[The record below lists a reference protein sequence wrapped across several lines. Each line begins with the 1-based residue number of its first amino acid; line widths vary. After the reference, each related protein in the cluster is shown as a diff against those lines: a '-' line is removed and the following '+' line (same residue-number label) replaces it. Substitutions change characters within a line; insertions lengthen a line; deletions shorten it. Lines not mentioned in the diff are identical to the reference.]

1 MTTSKLKIQI
11 HGKNAET
18 QIQDQNLEFANSGYA
33 LSRTIEINS
42 TRGSQD
48 ELISEE
54 LDKKDLVEF
63 EFEDGTIWVTPSPEI
78 STLFP
83 SNNRSQETGPFI
95 PNALEIP
102 TENRS
107 IVRKVYLKFVK
118 IFKPAEKV
126 AEVSAMVIA
135 AKIESGIVGNEGV
148 TSINASFKLSPFTYD
163 KSNPSIEISK
173 PVLFFLHGTSSSTD
187 GSFGEMAGTETWD
200 DFHKF
205 YGNNIL
211 GLEHRT
217 WTKSPFENALDALK
231 ALPKNTKLHLI
242 SHSRG
247 GLVGEVLCRC
257 SSIDSLFSK
266 QEIKLLKDL
275 GRDKDVAI
283 LNELNKVAR
292 QKNIVVEKFVRVA
305 CPAAGTT
312 ILTKRIDH
320 FLNILLNVIG
330 FGTGL
335 KTNPLFVGIKSLLL
349 AIVEQRTDPNVLPG
363 LECMVP
369 STPLLKILNNHQIK
383 IHSDLAV
390 IAGNAGMGGVK
401 KTLMTIMSKLF
412 YRLDNDFVVDTDSM
426 YMGVVRE
433 NDIYYKFADGGAVDH
448 FCYFKNKNSRNDI
461 FTAITSPPFDSP
473 PQFKTAARGERNRN
487 ITTILPG
494 GSLEPTP
501 VSGDRPIVIVI
512 PGIMGSNLSNGD
524 SEIWIDYFKMAGG
537 RLSQLHMGNEN
548 IEAKSVVGTAYGK
561 LVNDLNEK
569 YDVVVFPYDW
579 RKSLTDSGK
588 LLAAK
593 IEELLPKNKDKDPD
607 QPIHIIAHSMGGL
620 VTRDLMMNHKDTWDR
635 LNAIPYFKCILLG
648 TPWQGSYGISEII
661 TGSGGQIKSI
671 SRLALFQSRKD
682 LLKIFVR
689 YKGLL
694 ELLPI
699 YEGAHDF
706 DDLELWKMMQ
716 VVTDDSLWALPNQK
730 DLDEF
735 KAYKKKFHQFKNW
748 NLDKVFYIAG
758 KADQTLSNFV
768 CRDQFGGI
776 INEKNTELLKT
787 GIAQPGLFTHKNYE
801 LVFEATGEGDGSVTW
816 DTGIPKQLESHQI
829 FYADTSHGEL
839 ANDKNRFEAIKDI
852 LANGSTNRLP
862 HKRPTS
868 RAIQSVVLAENKEVL
883 TNDVNILAKNIL
895 GLNTDPIYQTK
906 NNETQTEIKVIVK
919 NGHLRYA
926 TYPILVGHFK
936 DDGIVSAEYAI
947 DSMLNH
953 KLSER
958 EEFGLYP
965 GNIGTN
971 LVHLED
977 QMHDI
982 GVIVV
987 GLGSVED
994 LTPFKLSETI
1004 ELGCLEYLL
1013 SVCKQDNKTSNDK
1026 IGISTL
1032 LIGSNYANLSLNNS
1046 INAIL
1051 EGIINANKKVQNMGV
1066 NLPIIGEIEFIELYK
1081 DKADETFF
1089 TLNQIQKRNS
1099 FYQIELE
1106 HPLERVDGA
1115 RSFLPLNSQQEWWRR
1130 ITATIKTDQIKNT
1143 KHLAFSASTGRAM
1156 VEINESF
1163 ANLHII
1169 DALLDD
1175 NKKQTNWDRE
1185 LTKAVFELLIPNEF
1199 KISFKNQQNILLIL
1213 DHKTA
1218 SYPWELLNYDENL
1231 EVPIVVS
1238 AGMIRQLATS
1248 HSRKMIKPVIKNSAL
1263 IIGDPILDKKSGVPQ
1278 LPEAAVEAKM
1288 VDRLLQAHGYET
1300 TPRIQEPFQEIFK
1313 KLYDEYKII
1322 HIASHGV
1329 IDYGED
1335 KKTGILLSNNIVL
1348 TAAEINQISS
1358 TPELVFINSCYMGEV
1373 NSDKEEYFRGK
1384 YKLAANIGIQ
1394 FIENGVKAVVVAGW
1408 AVDDTAAKRFAE
1420 VFYDRMLAGENF
1432 ANAVKAARAT
1442 CFREFPRTNTWGAYQ
1457 CYGDQYYQLVKKP
1470 QKSGDA
1476 YHYILEKE
1484 ILIDLEN
1491 FIDDTKSNRK
1501 RKDNFLEKLQ
1511 LISRGIDDTNLR
1523 NARITELEIRAYVE
1537 LQEYEIALQ
1546 KFEILF
1552 KEKEANF
1559 SVKALELWCNCKI
1572 KVLSKM
1578 SNSIDK
1584 KLLRKELARTSKKMN
1599 DLLELGETSERHNL
1613 MGSIQK
1619 RRFMIFDKIK
1629 EQRKALIDSADHYRM
1644 GYDISKEMYSLTS
1657 WIIAEKLV
1665 NDEKRMSELDKI
1677 FGKNTLTYI
1686 EDLLDNLTDNKK
1698 NHDEFWDIIK
1708 PVNLKQVELLF
1719 YVDENDDKKAKISA
1733 NLKKRKSIVTTIKD
1747 LYSQVWKNGGGS
1759 PRHIASEILQMDF
1772 ILKSLKVFE
1781 KAKPVAK
1788 RRNLETTINAMN
1800 ELINFFKGLR

>member
-1 MTTSKLKIQI
+1 MTTSKLKIQL
-11 HGKNAET
+11 HGKNAVT
-18 QIQDQNLEFANSGYA
+18 QKQDQNLEFSNSGYQ

-42 TRGSQD
+42 TRGTSD
-48 ELISEE
+48 ELILEE
-54 LDKKDLVEF
+54 LDQKDLVEF
-63 EFEDGTIWVTPSPEI
+63 EFEDGTIWMTPSPEI

-83 SNNRSQETGPFI
+83 SDNRSQETGVFI

-118 IFKPAEKV
+118 IFKPKKIAAEL
-126 AEVSAMVIA
+126 SAMVIA
-135 AKIESGIVGNEGV
+135 AKIESGILENEGV
-148 TSINASFKLSPFTYD
+148 AQVNAAFKLSPFLQD
-163 KSNPSIEISK
+163 EKNPNIDETK
-173 PVLFFLHGTSSSTD
+173 PVLFFLHGTSSSTA
-187 GSFGEMAGTETWD
+187 GSFGQMESTDTWAE
-200 DFHKF
+200 FCKH
-205 YGNNIL
+205 YGSNIL
-211 GLEHRT
+211 ALEHRT
-217 WTKSPFENALDALK
+217 WTKSPFENALDAIN

-257 SSIDSLFSK
+257 SSPDSLFSK

-275 GRDKDVAI
+275 GRDEDVAI
-283 LNELNKVAR
+283 LKELNKVAR

-335 KTNPLFVGIKSLLL
+335 KINPLFVGIKSLLL

-369 STPLLKILNNHQIK
+369 DTPLQKIINNHQIK
-383 IHSDLAV
+383 IQSDLSI
-390 IAGNAGMGGVK
+390 IAGNVGIGGIK
-401 KTLMTIMSKLF
+401 KTLLTIMAKLF

-433 NDIYYKFADGGAVDH
+433 NDIYYKFVDGRAVDH
-448 FCYFKNKNSRNDI
+448 FCYFKNKNSRNNI

-473 PQFKTAARGERNRN
+473 PQFKTVARGERNRN

-501 VSGDRPIVIVI
+501 VSGDKPIVILI
-512 PGIMGSNLSNGD
+512 PGIMGSNLSDGD
-524 SEIWIDYFKMAGG
+524 SEIWIDYLKMAGG
-537 RLSQLHMGNEN
+537 RLMRLNMDNEKVT
-548 IEAKSVVGTAYGK
+548 AKSVVGTAYGK
-561 LVNDLNEK
+561 LVIDLSDK

-579 RKSLTDSGK
+579 RKSLSDSGK
-588 LLAAK
+588 ILADK
-593 IEELLPKNKDKDPD
+593 INDELLPTG
-607 QPIHIIAHSMGGL
+607 QPIQIIAHSMGGL
-620 VTRDLMMNHKDTWDR
+620 VTRDVMMNHTKTWEK
-635 LNAIPYFKCILLG
+635 LNAIPNFKCILLG
-648 TPWQGSYGISEII
+648 TPWQGSYGIPEII
-661 TGSGGQIKSI
+661 TGIGGAIKSV
-671 SRLALFQSRKD
+671 SRLSIFQSRKD
-682 LLKIFVR
+682 LLEVFVQ
-689 YKGLL
+689 YSGLL
-694 ELLPI
+694 QLLPI
-699 YEGAHDF
+699 YEGSHDF
-706 DDLELWKMMQ
+706 DDLELWKTLQ
-716 VVTDDSLWALPNQK
+716 IVTDDSLWALPSQK
-730 DLDEF
+730 DLAEL

-758 KADQTLSNFV
+758 KDERTLSNFV
-768 CRDQFGGI
+768 CRDQFGAI
-776 INEKNTELLKT
+776 INEKNTKLLKSK
-787 GIAQPGLFTHKNYE
+787 IAEPGLFTYKNYE

-816 DTGIPKQLESHQI
+816 DTGIPKQLDTHQI
-829 FYADTSHGEL
+829 FYADTIHGEL
-839 ANDKNRFEAIKDI
+839 ANDQNRFEAIKDI
-852 LANGSTNRLP
+852 LANGSTNRLSN
-862 HKRPTS
+862 KRPTS
-868 RAIQSVVLAENKEVL
+868 RAIQDVVLVENTEVL
-883 TNDVNILAKNIL
+883 SNDVNILAKNIL
-895 GLNTDPIYQTK
+895 GLSTDPIYQTK
-906 NNETQTEIKVIVK
+906 NNETQTEIKVVVK

-936 DDGIVSAEYAI
+936 DDGIVSAEYVI
-947 DSMLNH
+947 DSMLNN

-965 GNIGTN
+965 GDIGTN

-982 GVIVV
+982 GVVVV
-987 GLGSVED
+987 GLDSVEN

-1004 ELGCLEYLL
+1004 ELGCLEYIF
-1013 SVCKQDNKTSNDK
+1013 SVCKHENKNGHDK

-1032 LIGSNYANLSLNNS
+1032 LVGSDYANLSLNNS

-1051 EGIINANKKVQNMGV
+1051 EGIINANKKVQNMGT
-1066 NLPIIGEIEFIELYK
+1066 NLPIIDEIEFIELYK

-1099 FYQIELE
+1099 FYHIELQ

-1115 RSFLPLNSQQEWWRR
+1115 RSFLPLNSQKEWWRR
-1130 ITATIKTDQIKNT
+1130 ITATINTDQIKNT

-1185 LTKAVFELLIPNEF
+1185 LTKAIFELLIPNEF
-1199 KISFKNQQNILLIL
+1199 KISFRNQQNILLIL

-1231 EVPIVVS
+1231 ETPIVVS

-1278 LPEAAVEAKM
+1278 LPEAVVEAKM
-1288 VDRLLQAHGYET
+1288 VDRILQAHGYET
-1300 TPRIQEPFQEIFK
+1300 TPRIQEPFKEIFK

-1358 TPELVFINSCYMGEV
+1358 TPELVFVNSCYMGDV
-1373 NSDKEEYFRGK
+1373 NSEKEEYFRGK
-1384 YKLAANIGIQ
+1384 YKLAANIGVQ

-1408 AVDDTAAKRFAE
+1408 AVDDAAAKRFAE
-1420 VFYDRMLAGENF
+1420 VFYDRMLAGEIF
-1432 ANAVKAARAT
+1432 AEAVKAARTT

-1470 QKSGDA
+1470 QKLGDA

-1484 ILIDLEN
+1484 ILIDLEDL
-1491 FIDDTKSNRK
+1491 IDDTKSNRK
-1501 RKDNFLEKLQ
+1501 RTDNFLEKLQ
-1511 LISRGIDDTNLR
+1511 MISRGIDETNLR
-1523 NARITELEIRAYVE
+1523 NARITELEINAYAE
-1537 LQEYEIALQ
+1537 LQEYEIALL

-1552 KEKEANF
+1552 TEKEANF

-1572 KVLSKM
+1572 KILSGM
-1578 SNSIDK
+1578 SDIEDK
-1584 KLLRKELARTSKKMN
+1584 VYLKKELVLISKKMN
-1599 DLLELGETSERHNL
+1599 DLLELGKTSERHNL

-1619 RRFMIFDKIK
+1619 REFMILDNIK
-1629 EQRKALIDSADHYRM
+1629 EQRKAIIESANHYRM
-1644 GYDISKEMYSLTS
+1644 GYDIGKELYSLTS
-1657 WIIAEKLV
+1657 WIIAEKIV
-1665 NDEKRMSELDKI
+1665 NDKKRMSELDEI
-1677 FGKNTLTYI
+1677 LNKNTLTFI
-1686 EDLLDNLTDNKK
+1686 ESLLDDLAADKK

-1708 PVNLKQVELLF
+1708 PVNLKQAELLF
-1719 YVDENDDKKAKISA
+1719 YIDEIDDKKTKKSS
-1733 NLKKRKSIVTTIKD
+1733 NLKKRKSIVTMIKN
-1747 LYSQVWKNGGGS
+1747 LYSLAWKNGGGS
-1759 PRHIASEILQMDF
+1759 PRHIASEILQMEF
-1772 ILKSLKVFE
+1772 MLKSLTVLE
-1781 KAKPVAK
+1781 KSKPVAK
-1788 RRNLETTINAMN
+1788 RRKLDTTINAIN
-1800 ELINFFKGLR
+1800 ELIDFFKGIR

>member
-1 MTTSKLKIQI
+1 MATSKLEIRL

-18 QIQDQNLEFANSGYA
+18 QQQDQNLEFANSAYA

-42 TRGSQD
+42 TRGTSD
-48 ELISEE
+48 ELISEK
-54 LDKKDLVEF
+54 LDQKDLVEF

-78 STLFP
+78 NTLFP
-83 SNNRSQETGPFI
+83 SNNRSEETSTFI

-118 IFKPAEKV
+118 IFKPKEVV
-126 AEVSAMVIA
+126 AEFSAMIVA
-135 AKIESGIVGNEGV
+135 AKIESGIIENEGV
-148 TSINASFKLSPFTYD
+148 AHVDANFKLSPFSQDEKDPGIDET
-163 KSNPSIEISK
+163 K
-173 PVLFFLHGTSSSTD
+173 PVLFFLHGTSSSTV
-187 GSFGEMAGTETWD
+187 GSFGEMEGTDTWEE
-200 DFHKF
+200 FCRH
-205 YGNNIL
+205 YGSNIL
-211 GLEHRT
+211 ALEHRT
-217 WTKSPFENALDALK
+217 WTKSPFENALDAIN
-231 ALPKNTKLHLI
+231 ALPKNTKLHVI

-257 SSIDSLFSK
+257 SSPDSLFSP

-275 GRDKDVAI
+275 GRDNDVTI
-283 LNELNKVAR
+283 LKQLNKVAR

-330 FGTGL
+330 YGTGL

-369 STPLLKILNNHQIK
+369 STPLQKIINNHQIK
-383 IHSDLAV
+383 IKSDLAI
-390 IAGNAGMGGVK
+390 IAGNSGMGGIK
-401 KTLMTIMSKLF
+401 KTLLTIMSKLF
-412 YRLDNDFVVDTDSM
+412 YRMDNDFVVDTDSM

-433 NDIYYKFADGGAVDH
+433 NDIYYKFVDGGAVDH
-448 FCYFKNKNSRNDI
+448 FCYFKNKNSRNNI
-461 FTAITSPPFDSP
+461 FTAITSPRFDSP
-473 PQFKTAARGERNRN
+473 PEFKTVNRGERNRN

-501 VSGDRPIVIVI
+501 VSGDKPIVILI

-524 SEIWIDYFKMAGG
+524 SEIWIDYLKMASGK
-537 RLSQLHMGNEN
+537 LMQLNMGNKN
-548 IEAKSVVGTAYGK
+548 VSAKSVVGTAYGK
-561 LVNDLNEK
+561 LVVDLSDK

-579 RKSLTDSGK
+579 RKSLSDSGK
-588 LLAAK
+588 ILADK
-593 IEELLPKNKDKDPD
+593 INKELLPTE
-607 QPIHIIAHSMGGL
+607 QSIQIIAHSMGGL
-620 VTRDLMMNHKDTWDR
+620 VTRDVMMNHPKTWEK
-635 LNAIPYFKCILLG
+635 LNAIPNFKCILLG
-648 TPWQGSYGISEII
+648 TPWQGSYGIPEII
-661 TGSGGQIKSI
+661 TGMGGPIKSV
-671 SRLALFQSRKD
+671 SRLAIFQSRKD
-682 LLKIFVR
+682 LLEVFVQ
-689 YKGLL
+689 YSGLL
-694 ELLPI
+694 QLLPI

-706 DDLELWKMMQ
+706 DDLELWKTLQ
-716 VVTDDSLWALPNQK
+716 AVTDDSLWALPNQK
-730 DLDEF
+730 DLEEF
-735 KAYKKKFHQFKNW
+735 KTYKKKFHQFKDW
-748 NLDKVFYIAG
+748 NLNKVFYIAG
-758 KADQTLSNFV
+758 KDDRTLSNFV
-768 CRDQFGGI
+768 CRDQYGAI
-776 INEKNTELLKT
+776 INEKNTTSLKT
-787 GIAQPGLFTHKNYE
+787 GITKPGLFTHKNYE

-816 DTGIPKQLESHQI
+816 DSGIPKQLEAHQV
-829 FYADTSHGEL
+829 FYADTIHGEL
-839 ANDKNRFEAIKDI
+839 ANDQNRFEAIKDI
-852 LANGSTNRLP
+852 LANGTTNRLP
-862 HKRPTS
+862 NKRPTS
-868 RAIQSVVLAENKEVL
+868 RAIQSVLLIENEEIL
-883 TNDVNILAKNIL
+883 SNDVNILAKNIL
-895 GLNTDPIYQTK
+895 GLSTDPIYHTK
-906 NNETQTEIKVIVK
+906 NNEKKTDIKVVVK

-936 DDGIVSAEYAI
+936 DDGIVSAEYVI

-958 EEFGLYP
+958 EAFGLYP
-965 GNIGTN
+965 GDIGTN

-982 GVIVV
+982 GVVV
-987 GLGSVED
+987 IGLGSVEN

-1013 SVCKQDNKTSNDK
+1013 SVCKNENKDKNDK
-1026 IGISTL
+1026 VGISTL

-1051 EGIINANKKVQNMGV
+1051 EGIINANKKVQNMGT
-1066 NLPIIGEIEFIELYK
+1066 NLPIIAEIEFIELYK

-1099 FYQIELE
+1099 FYHIDLE

-1115 RSFLPLNSQQEWWRR
+1115 RSFLPLNSQKEWWRR
-1130 ITATIKTDQIKNT
+1130 ITATIKKDPISKS
-1143 KHLAFSASTGRAM
+1143 KHLVFSASTGRAM

-1175 NKKQTNWDRE
+1175 NKKHTNWDRE

-1199 KISFKNQQNILLIL
+1199 KISFRNQQNILLIL

-1231 EVPIVVS
+1231 EMPIVVS

-1248 HSRKMIKPVIKNSAL
+1248 HSRKMIKPVIENSAL

-1278 LPEAAVEAKM
+1278 LPEAAIEAKM

-1300 TPRIQEPFQEIFK
+1300 TPRIQQPFREIFK

-1358 TPELVFINSCYMGEV
+1358 TPELVFINSCYMGNV
-1373 NSDKEEYFRGK
+1373 SPDKEEYFRGK
-1384 YKLAANIGIQ
+1384 YKLAANIGVQ

-1408 AVDDTAAKRFAE
+1408 AVDDSAAKRFAE

-1432 ANAVKAARAT
+1432 ADAVKAARAT
-1442 CFREFPRTNTWGAYQ
+1442 CFREFHRNNKKKDNQ

-1470 QKSGDA
+1470 QKSGEE
-1476 YHYILEKE
+1476 YQYILEKE

-1491 FIDDTKSNRK
+1491 LIDDTKSNRK
-1501 RKDNFLEKLQ
+1501 RGVNFLEKLQ
-1511 LISRGIDDTNLR
+1511 LISRGIDETNLR

-1537 LQEYEIALQ
+1537 LQEYETALQ
-1546 KFEILF
+1546 KFEVLF
-1552 KEKEANF
+1552 KEKEATF

-1572 KVLSKM
+1572 KVLTKM
-1578 SNSIDK
+1578 NIDGNK
-1584 KLLRKELARTSKKMN
+1584 KYLMQELKKTIKKMN

-1619 RRFMIFDKIK
+1619 RQFMIFDNLDNLKK
-1629 EQRKALIDSADHYRM
+1629 QRNAIIESANHYRK
-1644 GYDISKEMYSLTS
+1644 GYEIGQETYSLTS
-1657 WIIAEKLV
+1657 WIIAEKLI
-1665 NDEKRMSELDKI
+1665 NDEKRMKELDEVL
-1677 FGKNTLTYI
+1677 GKNTLAYI
-1686 EDLLDNLTDNKK
+1686 EESLDILDNNKK
-1698 NHDEFWDIIK
+1698 DHDEFWDIIK
-1708 PVNLKQVELLF
+1708 PVNLKQAELLF
-1719 YVDENDDKKAKISA
+1719 YIDEMDDKKSKTSA
-1733 NLKKRKSIVTTIKD
+1733 NLKKRKTIVTSIKN
-1747 LYSQVWKNGGGS
+1747 LYSHAWKIGGGS
-1759 PRHIASEILQMDF
+1759 PRHIASEILQMEF
-1772 ILKSLKVFE
+1772 ILKSMIDLE
-1781 KAKPVAK
+1781 KAKPAED
-1788 RRNLETTINAMN
+1788 RRNLETTINAMD
-1800 ELINFFKGLR
+1800 ELIDFFREIR

>member
-1 MTTSKLKIQI
+1 MSTAKLKIQL
-11 HGKNAET
+11 HGKNAKT
-18 QIQDQNLEFANSGYA
+18 QKQDQGLEFSNSTYE

-42 TRGSQD
+42 TRGSSD

-83 SNNRSQETGPFI
+83 SNNRSQESSTFI

-118 IFKPAEKV
+118 IFKPKEVV
-126 AEVSAMVIA
+126 AEFSAMIIA
-135 AKIESGIVGNEGV
+135 AKIESGILENEGV
-148 TSINASFKLSPFTYD
+148 TQINSSFKLSPFIQNE
-163 KSNPSIEISK
+163 KNSSIDETK
-173 PVLFFLHGTSSSTD
+173 PVLFFLHGTSSSTV
-187 GSFGEMAGTETWD
+187 GSFGEMEGTDTWV
-200 DFHKF
+200 DFCQY
-205 YGNNIL
+205 YGSNIL
-211 GLEHRT
+211 ALEHRT
-217 WTKSPFENALDALK
+217 WTKSPFENALDTIS
-231 ALPKNTKLHLI
+231 ALPKNTRLHLI

-257 SSIDSLFSK
+257 SHQDSLFSK

-283 LNELNKVAR
+283 IKELNKVSR
-292 QKNIVVEKFVRVA
+292 NKNIVVEKFVRVA

-320 FLNILLNVIG
+320 FLNIMLNVIG
-330 FGTGL
+330 YGTGL

-369 STPLLKILNNHQIK
+369 STPLQKIINNHQIK
-383 IHSDLAV
+383 IQSDLSI
-390 IAGNAGMGGVK
+390 IAGNSGMGGIK
-401 KTLMTIMSKLF
+401 KTLLTIMSKLF

-433 NDIYYKFADGGAVDH
+433 NDIYYKFVDGGAVDH
-448 FCYFKNKNSRNDI
+448 FCYFKNKNSRNNI

-473 PQFKTAARGERNRN
+473 PQFKTVIRGERNRN

-501 VSGDRPIVIVI
+501 VSGDKPIVILI
-512 PGIMGSNLSNGD
+512 PGIMGSNLSDGD
-524 SEIWIDYFKMAGG
+524 SEIWIDYLKMAGG
-537 RLSQLHMGNEN
+537 QMMKLEINN
-548 IEAKSVVGTAYGK
+548 KNVAAKSVVRTAYGK
-561 LVNDLNEK
+561 IVTDLSDK

-579 RKSLTDSGK
+579 RKSLSDSGK
-588 LLAAK
+588 ILADK
-593 IEELLPKNKDKDPD
+593 INNELLPTG
-607 QPIHIIAHSMGGL
+607 QSIQIIAHSMGGL
-620 VTRDLMMNHKDTWDR
+620 VTRDVMMNHTKTWEK
-635 LNAIPYFKCILLG
+635 LNAIPNFKCILLG
-648 TPWQGSYGISEII
+648 TPWQGSYGIPEII
-661 TGSGGQIKSI
+661 TGIGGAIKSV

-682 LLKIFVR
+682 LLEVFVQ
-689 YKGLL
+689 YTGLL
-694 ELLPI
+694 QLLPI
-699 YEGAHDF
+699 YEGSHNF
-706 DDLELWKMMQ
+706 DDLELWKTLQ
-716 VVTDDSLWALPNQK
+716 VVTDDSLWALPSQK
-730 DLDEF
+730 DLTEL

-748 NLDKVFYIAG
+748 NLNKVFYIAG
-758 KADQTLSNFV
+758 KDDQTLSNFV
-768 CRDQFGGI
+768 CRDQFGAI
-776 INEKNTELLKT
+776 INEKDTELLKN
-787 GIAQPGLFTHKNYE
+787 GIAQPGLFTQKNYE

-816 DTGIPKQLESHQI
+816 ETGIPKQLESHQI
-829 FYADTSHGEL
+829 FYADTIHGEL
-839 ANDKNRFEAIKDI
+839 ANDQNRFEAIKDI
-852 LANGSTNRLP
+852 LANGTTMP

-868 RAIQSVVLAENKEVL
+868 RAIQSVVLVEDFEVL
-883 TNDVNILAKNIL
+883 TNDVNILAKSIL

-906 NNETQTEIKVIVK
+906 NNETKSEIKVVVK

-936 DDGIVSAEYAI
+936 DDGIVSAEYVI
-947 DSMLNH
+947 NSMLNN

-965 GNIGTN
+965 GDIGTN

-982 GVIVV
+982 GAIVV
-987 GLGSVED
+987 GLGSVEN

-1013 SVCKQDNKTSNDK
+1013 SVCKQENKNKNDR

-1032 LIGSNYANLSLNNS
+1032 LVGSNYANLSLNNS

-1051 EGIINANKKVQNMGV
+1051 EGIIKANKKVQNMGT

-1099 FYQIELE
+1099 FYHIELE

-1115 RSFLPLNSQQEWWRR
+1115 RSFLPLNSQKEWWRR
-1130 ITATIKTDQIKNT
+1130 ITATIKTDQIKKT
-1143 KHLAFSASTGRAM
+1143 KYLAFSASTGRAM

-1169 DALLDD
+1169 DALLED

-1199 KISFKNQQNILLIL
+1199 KISFRNQQNILLIL

-1231 EVPIVVS
+1231 EMPIVVS

-1263 IIGDPILDKKSGVPQ
+1263 IIGDPTLDKKSGVPQ

-1300 TPRIQEPFQEIFK
+1300 TPRIQAPFKEIFK

-1358 TPELVFINSCYMGEV
+1358 TPELVFVNSCYMGDV
-1373 NSDKEEYFRGK
+1373 NSEKEEYFREK
-1384 YKLAANIGIQ
+1384 YKLAANIGVQ

-1408 AVDDTAAKRFAE
+1408 AVDDSAAKRFAE
-1420 VFYDRMLAGENF
+1420 VFYDRMLGGEIF
-1432 ANAVKAARAT
+1432 ADAVKEARAT

-1457 CYGDQYYQLVKKP
+1457 CYGDQYYQLAKKP
-1470 QKSGDA
+1470 QKTGEK

-1501 RKDNFLEKLQ
+1501 RKFNFLENLQ

-1523 NARITELEIRAYVE
+1523 NARITEMEIKAYAE
-1537 LQEYEIALQ
+1537 IQEYDIALQ
-1546 KFEILF
+1546 KFEVLF
-1552 KEKEANF
+1552 QETEADF

-1572 KVLSKM
+1572 KVLSKV
-1578 SNSIDK
+1578 NNNFTHDYIKQELK
-1584 KLLRKELARTSKKMN
+1584 KTSKKMN
-1599 DLLELGETSERHNL
+1599 DLLELGKTSERHNL

-1619 RRFMIFDKIK
+1619 RQFMILNNVK
-1629 EQRKALIDSADHYRM
+1629 EKRKAIDSSADHYRM
-1644 GYDISKEMYSLTS
+1644 GYEINKGIYSLTG
-1657 WIIAEKLV
+1657 WIIAEKLI
-1665 NDEKRMSELDKI
+1665 NDEKRMSKMDERLD
-1677 FGKNTLTYI
+1677 KNTLTFI
-1686 EDLLDNLTDNKK
+1686 ENLLNNLADNKK
-1698 NHDEFWDIIK
+1698 DNDEFWDIIK
-1708 PVNLKQVELLF
+1708 PVNLKQAELLF
-1719 YVDENDDKKAKISA
+1719 YVDEVDDKKAKISA
-1733 NLKKRKSIVTTIKD
+1733 NLKKRKSIVTIIKD
-1747 LYSQVWKNGGGS
+1747 LYSQAWKMGGGS
-1759 PRHIASEILQMDF
+1759 PRHITSEILQMEF
-1772 ILKSLKVFE
+1772 ILNSMKELDKS
-1781 KAKPVAK
+1781 KPVAK
-1788 RRNLETTINAMN
+1788 RRNLEPTINAMN
-1800 ELINFFKGLR
+1800 ELIDFFREIR